1 MPPEAETLNLTLGDR
16 IVEKGLRLY
25 GKMVNRENLPLH
37 KRIFLESVI
46 DARKDPITE
55 ESLKEP
61 EREALLSVVRAK
73 YKPIEPSL
81 MQYEKYLATSL
92 ARHKRAVSEKNKDRI
107 MYPQFVKQY
116 EEDLK
121 AIRQYK
127 KGVITQDF
135 IDLTSGNINYER
147 AIGLRGADVR
157 TPFRIRPAL
166 GYDDYPVKRPERNV
180 FTNRMPEA
188 LEQTFGQI
196 AYSVDPKTKQ
206 LVFKEDYDFNPPISG
221 TAPSA
226 ESQLMAAPEGGGSS
240 LYNAVR
246 VYAGKVMPPGK
257 GRPVELRFNQ
267 LAPPS
272 QNALAP

>member
-1 MPPEAETLNLTLGDR
+1 MPPEAEKLNLTLGDR
-16 IVEKGLRLY
+16 IVEKSLRLY
-25 GKMVNRENLPLH
+25 GKMANREDLPLH
-37 KRIFLESVI
+37 KRIFLESVV

-55 ESLKEP
+55 KSLKEP
-61 EREALLSVVRAK
+61 EREALLAIVRAK
-73 YKPIEPSL
+73 YKPLEPSL
-81 MQYEKYLATSL
+81 KQYEKYLATSL
-92 ARHKRAVSEKNKDRI
+92 ARHKRAVAEKNKDRI
-107 MYPQFVKQY
+107 MYPEFAKQY
-116 EEDLK
+116 ETDLK

-147 AIGLRGADVR
+147 AVGLKGANVDA
-157 TPFRIRPAL
+157 PFNIKPAL
-166 GYDDYPVKRPERNV
+166 GYDDYPTNMRYRSV
-180 FTNRMPEA
+180 FVNRMPAA

-196 AYSVDPKTKQ
+196 AYTVDPKTQ
-206 LVFKEDYDFNPPISG
+206 ELVFKEDYDFNPAVG
-221 TAPSA
+221 GNAPSA